1 MRVASTVIFACV
13 LLGAEVIHAQAF
25 DATGTWDG
33 GWTCRVQHNGTP
45 VTFTKEAIVMKI
57 TQQGSTVYVDADN
70 DKYHYGG
77 WAGADTENAGRG
89 AVTLVECRTSPTSTA
104 FNEVI
109 SATVKASS
117 RGGKL
122 TGISAYSFIAPPDTD
137 ISGMC
142 KLSFRRTS
150 AADPGVGPCPPKA
163 D

>member
-1 MRVASTVIFACV
+1 RKSSERRVEGRFVMRVGSVVMFACV

-77 WAGADTENAGRG
+77 GGGGETENDRPGGG
-89 AVTLVECRTSPTSTA
+89 AVVGGR
-104 FNEVI
+104 
-109 SATVKASS
+109 SATSSS
-117 RGGKL
+117 RSYEAV
-122 TGISAYSFIAPPDTD
+122 SA
-137 ISGMC
+137 
-142 KLSFRRTS
+142 
-150 AADPGVGPCPPKA
+150 
-163 D
+163 